1 MGVGMMS
8 EPSELLVMRAFNAA
22 CGTAAIVV
30 VYLVARRTHPNKIV
44 AWISALALAVSP
56 TAVAYSQQ
64 VGPDT
69 FALVFAL
76 VSFLFAIRI
85 VDDPRTRSYVGAGV
99 GAGLAIASKY
109 NAGMILIALVAA
121 HLVRFGWR
129 GIWRKELYI
138 GMIATALAFFIG
150 VPFAVFDFPNFIE
163 GVRWQIFSYSV
174 EGHAGEEGNALMWYV
189 TYLLTQEG
197 FAAPVALI
205 GVASAFL
212 ARSKKYWV
220 VLSFPL
226 FYFSIVSQMVTRNAR
241 TIMLIVPFLGLLAAI
256 GVVEAC
262 GWLERTGRVKRS
274 ITGAILLVIGFL
286 LLIVPARGTLAA
298 DRRLTQPDGRE
309 SARRWIESNAPLGSR
324 IALEAY
330 SPYVDR
336 NKFAAQGLY
345 GLTEH
350 APEWYA
356 AQGFEYLVLSQ
367 GAYGRY
373 FADPARYPKQ
383 VEQYSQFFARYPLAA
398 RFDDNDWEIRIY
410 QTDARLPAQ
419 RVAARF
425 GDYGELVELIG
436 YDEVQW
442 TPGVPLRVRLFWRT
456 LGDKP
461 EPFEVELRLLDQ
473 ADQEIA
479 RARGDLFQGKGW
491 RTGMF
496 DSAYTLLIP
505 VDVPPSEYRIQ
516 VNVIWTRYAYSLP
529 AQNWAE
535 QRIDPVLV
543 QVTRGK

>member
-1 MGVGMMS
+1 
-8 EPSELLVMRAFNAA
+8 
-22 CGTAAIVV
+22 
-30 VYLVARRTHPNKIV
+30 
-44 AWISALALAVSP
+44 
-56 TAVAYSQQ
+56 
-64 VGPDT
+64 
-69 FALVFAL
+69 
-76 VSFLFAIRI
+76 
-85 VDDPRTRSYVGAGV
+85 
-99 GAGLAIASKY
+99 
-109 NAGMILIALVAA
+109 
-121 HLVRFGWR
+121 
-129 GIWRKELYI
+129 
-138 GMIATALAFFIG
+138 
-150 VPFAVFDFPNFIE
+150 
-163 GVRWQIFSYSV
+163 
-174 EGHAGEEGNALMWYV
+174 
-189 TYLLTQEG
+189 
-197 FAAPVALI
+197 
-205 GVASAFL
+205 
-212 ARSKKYWV
+212 
-220 VLSFPL
+220 
-226 FYFSIVSQMVTRNAR
+226 
-241 TIMLIVPFLGLLAAI
+241 
-256 GVVEAC
+256 
-262 GWLERTGRVKRS
+262 
-274 ITGAILLVIGFL
+274 
-286 LLIVPARGTLAA
+286 
-298 DRRLTQPDGRE
+298 
-309 SARRWIESNAPLGSR
+309 
-324 IALEAY
+324 
-330 SPYVDR
+330 
-336 NKFAAQGLY
+336 
-345 GLTEH
+345 LTEH